1 SNLADVEDDWE
12 AEFSLAC
19 MFTHLKVVEIREVEG
34 CDNEVKFLRFLLKNS
49 TVLEKV
55 NLFFRSTGDSLDNRS
70 QVRRFK
76 GNLRVLP
83 TTSSNMQMN
92 FI

>member
-1 SNLADVEDDWE
+1 SNLADVGDDWE
-12 AEFSLAC
+12 AGLSFAC
-19 MFTHLKVVEIREVEG
+19 MFSHLKFVKIREVEG
-34 CDNEVKFLRFLLKNS
+34 CDNEFRFLRFLLKNS

-55 NLFFRSTGDSLDNRS
+55 DLFFRSTGDSIDNGR

-76 GNLRVLP
+76 RKLRVLP
-83 TTSSNMQMN
+83 TASSNIQMN